1 MQGFISVPDTA
12 VTVAR
17 VGGGGGRQFLT
28 SSSSSSSR
36 WRRCWL
42 CRLSSGLGW
51 TETSELVDHIEDR
64 VSHGRE
70 LNILSTAAAAA
81 VAASSGEVEEEG
93 PGPHLPLGLSVD
105 LLHHED
111 VAGAVLPAAPTSIP
125 VLLSLLGSDQA
136 EEPPVV
142 TVDST
147 EPECKISLLT
157 EAFVISMLQS
167 HY

>member
-1 MQGFISVPDTA
+1 MSSVL
-12 VTVAR
+12 R
-17 VGGGGGRQFLT
+17 
-28 SSSSSSSR
+28 
-36 WRRCWL
+36 
-42 CRLSSGLGW
+42 W
-51 TETSELVDHIEDR
+51 TETSELVDDIEDGVR
-64 VSHGRE
+64 HGWE
-70 LNILSTAAAAA
+70 LNIVSPAA
-81 VAASSGEVEEEG
+81 VPASSGEVEEEG
-93 PGPHLPLGLSVD
+93 PGSHLPLRLSVD

-111 VAGAVLPAAPTSIP
+111 VAGAVVLAPAPLLLLP
-125 VLLSLLGSDQA
+125 LLGGDQT